1 MENNL
6 KEVMERLE
14 KEISSLDG
22 SISNKYWIIQGLHK
36 AWEICHKVDDESNDK
51 QEVIKLNNSYK
62 LLKKFKLYYDKVEN
76 NIKYPDSHDDRV
88 VSEFI
93 TEELINNGK
102 NEKD

>member
-1 MENNL
+1 MKNNL
-6 KEVMERLE
+6 KEVVEMIE
-14 KEISSLDG
+14 KEMCSLDG

-51 QEVIKLNNSYK
+51 QEVIKLNNSYQ

-76 NIKYPDSHDDRV
+76 NIKYSDSHDDRV

-93 TEELINNGK
+93 TEELVNNGK
-102 NEKD
+102 I

>member
-6 KEVMERLE
+6 KEVMGMIE
-14 KEISSLDG
+14 KEMRSLDG

-51 QEVIKLNNSYK
+51 QDVIKINNSYK
-62 LLKKFKLYYDKVEN
+62 LLKRFKIYYDKVEN
-76 NIKYPDSHDDRV
+76 NIQFSDSHHDRV

-93 TEELINNGK
+93 TEELRNNGI
-102 NEKD
+102 

>member
-1 MENNL
+1 MKEL
-6 KEVMERLE
+6 KEA
-14 KEISSLDG
+14 ISRIEQEMKSLDG

-62 LLKKFKLYYDKVEN
+62 LLKRFKIYYDKVEN

>member
-1 MENNL
+1 MKEL
-6 KEVMERLE
+6 KEA
-14 KEISSLDG
+14 ISRIEQEMKSLDG

-36 AWEICHKVDDESNDK
+36 ALEICHKVDDESNDK
-51 QEVIKLNNSYK
+51 QEVIKLNNSYQ

-76 NIKYPDSHDDRV
+76 NIKYSDSHDDRV

-102 NEKD
+102 I